1 MLSTI
6 RLIIALVVLILIA
19 PQTQKSNLVL
29 RIFHESGFFVD
40 YSEAKWFLNLFTWT
54 LIFTFLLFSLV

>member
-6 RLIIALVVLILIA
+6 RLIIALFVLILIA

-29 RIFHESGFFVD
+29 RVFHESGFFVD
-40 YSEAKWFLNLFTWT
+40 YSEAKWFLNSLTWFAI
-54 LIFTFLLFSLV
+54 LIFLILSIL

>member
-6 RLIIALVVLILIA
+6 RLIIALFVLILIA

-29 RIFHESGFFVD
+29 RVFHESGFFID
-40 YSEAKWFLNLFTWT
+40 YSEAKWFLNILTWVSIFAF
-54 LIFTFLLFSLV
+54 LILSLI

>member
-6 RLIIALVVLILIA
+6 RLIIALFVLILIA

-29 RIFHESGFFVD
+29 RFFHESGFFID
-40 YSEAKWFLNLFTWT
+40 YSEAKWFLNFLTW
-54 LIFTFLLFSLV
+54 IFIFAFLLLSLI

>member
-6 RLIIALVVLILIA
+6 RLLIAIFVLILIA

-29 RIFHESGFFVD
+29 RVFHESGFFID
-40 YSEAKWFLNLFTWT
+40 YSEAKWFLNILTW
-54 LIFTFLLFSLV
+54 LSIFTFLILSLI